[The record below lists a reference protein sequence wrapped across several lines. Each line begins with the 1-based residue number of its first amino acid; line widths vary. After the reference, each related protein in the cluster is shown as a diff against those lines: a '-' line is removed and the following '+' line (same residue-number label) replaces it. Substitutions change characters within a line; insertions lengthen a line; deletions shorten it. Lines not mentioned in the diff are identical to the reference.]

1 MPGRFGQWLQSIG
14 EAFLRA
20 GETVAGAFRSVFG
33 VSEGIAGVQPDAAGL
48 RGLLEN
54 EQLVQ
59 LAQQQPGEQDI
70 TSWLRNQTGEP
81 PPGINDKVSGD
92 IIRQTV
98 GELPHPYQVRLHLA
112 DVTTDGKLTREHWI
126 TMWYDHRPTPAEIAE
141 NGDNYI
147 HAIADRCT
155 GSREPFEYEVW
166 EDRTHADW
174 TM

>member
-14 EAFLRA
+14 NAFIAA
-20 GETVAGAFRSVFG
+20 GQSVAEAFRSVFST
-33 VSEGIAGVQPDAAGL
+33 SETITGVQPDAAGL
-48 RGLLEN
+48 RSALEN
-54 EQLVQ
+54 EMIVQ
-59 LAQQQPGEQDI
+59 LAEQQPGQI
-70 TSWLRNQTGEP
+70 SLTNWLQTRTGELP
-81 PPGINDKVSGD
+81 FGASDKVSGD

-112 DVTTDGKLTREHWI
+112 DITTDGELTREHWI

-174 TM
+174 TT